1 MTAFL
6 DMSYIN
12 EQFTNPIELDDF
24 LNLSVD
30 LIERTREQ
38 IKSFNSID
46 DPRLRDEVKKH
57 IVKNLTVI
65 YNGLQD
71 SVLSING
78 DLVLR

>member
-1 MTAFL
+1 
-6 DMSYIN
+6 MSYIN
-12 EQFTNPIELDDF
+12 EPFTNPNELDDF

-65 YNGLQD
+65 HNGLQD

>member
-1 MTAFL
+1 
-6 DMSYIN
+6 MSYIN
-12 EQFTNPIELDDF
+12 EPFTNPIELDDF

-65 YNGLQD
+65 HNGLQD